1 MSPVPFAVRFF
12 RFRATNLVFLFFKME
27 DEEGRPSSS
36 AARET
41 SEDGHDGKRNDDAG
55 P

>member
-1 MSPVPFAVRFF
+1 M
-12 RFRATNLVFLFFKME
+12 FLFFRE
-27 DEEGRPSSS
+27 DEEGTDCSA

>member
-1 MSPVPFAVRFF
+1 M
-12 RFRATNLVFLFFKME
+12 FLFFRE
-27 DEEGRPSSS
+27 DEEGTDCS
-36 AARET
+36 ARET